1 MSVDKH
7 HFNLCNKYDV
17 VIMYNTHTM
26 DDLEEK
32 FVMSAKLIRTKTTPV
47 SNEDLLILYG
57 LYKQST
63 QGDCNIPQPWSVQI
77 EARQKWDA
85 WFKYC
90 GMKRNDAMQKY
101 IDKVNEIMQSN

>member
-1 MSVDKH
+1 
-7 HFNLCNKYDV
+7 
-17 VIMYNTHTM
+17 M
-26 DDLEEK
+26 DNELQES
-32 FVMSAKLIRTKTTPV
+32 FQTSAKLIKTKITPT

-57 LYKQST
+57 LYKQTT

-77 EARQKWDA
+77 EARQKWNA

-90 GMKRNDAMQKY
+90 GMKRNEAMQQY